1 MLRGRR
7 EMPGLHGIAKHAPK
21 TEDILAALP
30 GYQRRSLMD
39 SPVAVG
45 AAAFGAGVLLG
56 AILGRVLAA
65 NGGRLRQHMPHTHP
79 QSAAGRSEERPL
91 GAV

>member
-7 EMPGLHGIAKHAPK
+7 EMPVLHDIAKHTPK

-30 GYQRRSLMD
+30 GYHRRGFMD
-39 SPVAVG
+39 SSVAVG

-65 NGGRLRQHMPHTHP
+65 NGGRLRQHMPHTHHE
-79 QSAAGRSEERPL
+79 SAGGRSEERPL